1 LSLLRSYLEANSVLS
16 PAQLEVATRHQQAH
30 GGSLDTALLELG
42 LLGAGDLDLHLGR
55 ACGLPTVPSRLLE
68 TGPTRPWGHVP
79 KALLDIG
86 WAMPLALEDGNVL
99 VAVHPDLPDAR
110 LGQLYR
116 QIRGFMPMVAPECCL
131 AKLAA
136 ERSNGIVAPRFAMLM
151 LDVLDA
157 LQAREAAAAPPG
169 APVPEDRS
177 SARHDTAASRPASPS
192 SSAAK
197 SGTSPVTSAT
207 ALAAHESGT
216 FAAASSGT
224 FAAASSGTFSAAS
237 SGTFPDLRSVGAHAP
252 GTRHGPAEPSH
263 KATPPASPPVSQA
276 SPALPSAPPAAQAI
290 PPVSQASPP
299 VSQASPALPLL
310 PPVAQALPPVSQA
323 LPPVSQASPALPLLP
338 PVAQALP
345 PVSQAS
351 PPVAQA
357 LPPVSQAI
365 PALPIL
371 PPVAQASSP
380 VSQALP
386 PVSQASSPVSQALPP
401 VSQASPSV
409 SQAISPVAQASPA
422 QPIIS
427 PVSHDSSPV
436 SQATPAASGARS
448 APAPHE
454 PGRADDLAQRL
465 APARAALVEAR
476 ERDRITAALVQAA
489 AQIAPRVALFGVRR
503 EGLRV
508 LAVPGALPLPN
519 SLVIPI
525 PEGSLLD
532 RAVLGLIRLKLLAE
546 PTLAAAIGRPL
557 GIPCLFEPV
566 FAQERGVLM
575 LYVDRDGGLFD
586 AADHAAVR
594 DLCDLAS
601 TNLEALLRTRGFAS
615 SRPADP
621 ANPSASRVTP
631 VPTDSPAEAATA
643 PSTAAPTPSAA
654 APTPAPSHSAAA
666 PAPSH
671 SAAAPTPSHSAA
683 APSHSAAALTPSHS
697 AADLPAHGEDPAEAA
712 GSTDSSQPRA
722 EIDAPQHRPGRA
734 ARAAKRQVIS
744 LINPIRRDNSGG
756 HSAPPSARAEP
767 QGHALTPEPQA
778 SSGPLASPVLADS
791 PRATD
796 APVLADSPR
805 ATDAPVLAD
814 SPRATDAPVLAD
826 SPRAAG
832 APVLA
837 DSRCTCPPDSPS
849 IVITRAR
856 RCTCPYGQPV
866 HRCTCPRGQPVHR
879 CTCPRGQPARRCLC
893 PRGQPARRCIFPYG
907 QPARRCTCPHGQPAR
922 RCLCPRG
929 QPGHRCPCP
938 QGQPPAD
945 APALRDSPRA
955 ADPPVPADRPARS
968 RRHSSDRLPQAAI
981 PGRHSSATSSMVSGM
996 IVDPEDAAPVPLA
1009 SRAITRAEPETPE
1022 PATPVQLAAPE
1033 TPVQPAAPETPVQP
1047 AAPEARGPTEPAQA
1061 SVPEDSLAA
1070 PSPVPSGLHLPNLV
1084 VPPGTRRGVGKKGDR
1099 ARPAEPGIVIPDLR
1113 RRAEPPAATPILSI
1127 PTSLIAPTPL
1137 PGAQRRGSRTGQYP
1151 VPPGAD
1157 AITLNMP
1164 RLVRN
1169 DVAAARA
1176 SAPAAKLSP
1185 GTGAAASEVSPL
1197 AGVMIPAELT
1207 RKPAPAAPIGPPAAP
1222 APSAEARSPAA
1233 TTPATHDASTHD
1245 AATPAT
1251 HDAATPAVATP
1262 ATHAATTHDATTHD
1276 AATHDAAT
1284 HAAATH
1290 DAATP
1295 ATATPATHDAATHD
1309 AATPATHDAATHD
1322 ATMEPT
1328 GTELSAETSATAAV
1342 VEAIADAMSATAQA
1356 ADLEDDLSSET
1367 APAGAARSAPL
1378 SEVAAPADADAVLEA
1393 YLNDPDDPEARGALA
1408 RLGPAGLER
1417 VAARFPGPIDLGDQ
1431 SDARSFPPPSAH
1443 GPLLR
1448 ACVEIGPTITP
1459 YILELLEYPRP
1470 QLRFYAAFVFQE
1482 LRDPRCLR
1490 ALAQHA
1496 FDPDAEVRLIATR
1509 VLESYSRVEGF
1520 IPATELVRAE
1530 LRSRDRERALL
1541 AAEAAGTLRD
1551 TQAVYTLIELLS
1563 VRDKQVRETA
1573 LEALCSITAKHLGYR
1588 PAKWR
1593 AWYDEHGQETRVE
1606 WVIEA
1611 LRHRDAAVRRWAAD
1625 ELVRITGHRVTAPA
1639 GEKLTAKYLFQAWQ
1653 QWWAAG
1659 AADRG

>member
-1 LSLLRSYLEANSVLS
+1 
-16 PAQLEVATRHQQAH
+16 
-30 GGSLDTALLELG
+30 
-42 LLGAGDLDLHLGR
+42 
-55 ACGLPTVPSRLLE
+55 
-68 TGPTRPWGHVP
+68 
-79 KALLDIG
+79 
-86 WAMPLALEDGNVL
+86 
-99 VAVHPDLPDAR
+99 
-110 LGQLYR
+110 
-116 QIRGFMPMVAPECCL
+116 
-131 AKLAA
+131 
-136 ERSNGIVAPRFAMLM
+136 
-151 LDVLDA
+151 
-157 LQAREAAAAPPG
+157 
-169 APVPEDRS
+169 
-177 SARHDTAASRPASPS
+177 
-192 SSAAK
+192 
-197 SGTSPVTSAT
+197 
-207 ALAAHESGT
+207 
-216 FAAASSGT
+216 
-224 FAAASSGTFSAAS
+224 
-237 SGTFPDLRSVGAHAP
+237 
-252 GTRHGPAEPSH
+252 
-263 KATPPASPPVSQA
+263 
-276 SPALPSAPPAAQAI
+276 
-290 PPVSQASPP
+290 
-299 VSQASPALPLL
+299 
-310 PPVAQALPPVSQA
+310 
-323 LPPVSQASPALPLLP
+323 
-338 PVAQALP
+338 
-345 PVSQAS
+345 
-351 PPVAQA
+351 
-357 LPPVSQAI
+357 
-365 PALPIL
+365 
-371 PPVAQASSP
+371 
-380 VSQALP
+380 
-386 PVSQASSPVSQALPP
+386 
-401 VSQASPSV
+401 
-409 SQAISPVAQASPA
+409 
-422 QPIIS
+422 
-427 PVSHDSSPV
+427 
-436 SQATPAASGARS
+436 
-448 APAPHE
+448 
-454 PGRADDLAQRL
+454 
-465 APARAALVEAR
+465 
-476 ERDRITAALVQAA
+476 
-489 AQIAPRVALFGVRR
+489 
-503 EGLRV
+503 
-508 LAVPGALPLPN
+508 
-519 SLVIPI
+519 
-525 PEGSLLD
+525 
-532 RAVLGLIRLKLLAE
+532 
-546 PTLAAAIGRPL
+546 
-557 GIPCLFEPV
+557 
-566 FAQERGVLM
+566 
-575 LYVDRDGGLFD
+575 
-586 AADHAAVR
+586 
-594 DLCDLAS
+594 
-601 TNLEALLRTRGFAS
+601 
-615 SRPADP
+615 
-621 ANPSASRVTP
+621 
-631 VPTDSPAEAATA
+631 
-643 PSTAAPTPSAA
+643 
-654 APTPAPSHSAAA
+654 
-666 PAPSH
+666 
-671 SAAAPTPSHSAA
+671 
-683 APSHSAAALTPSHS
+683 
-697 AADLPAHGEDPAEAA
+697 
-712 GSTDSSQPRA
+712 
-722 EIDAPQHRPGRA
+722 
-734 ARAAKRQVIS
+734 
-744 LINPIRRDNSGG
+744 
-756 HSAPPSARAEP
+756 
-767 QGHALTPEPQA
+767 
-778 SSGPLASPVLADS
+778 
-791 PRATD
+791 
-796 APVLADSPR
+796 
-805 ATDAPVLAD
+805 
-814 SPRATDAPVLAD
+814 
-826 SPRAAG
+826 
-832 APVLA
+832 
-837 DSRCTCPPDSPS
+837 
-849 IVITRAR
+849 
-856 RCTCPYGQPV
+856 
-866 HRCTCPRGQPVHR
+866 
-879 CTCPRGQPARRCLC
+879 
-893 PRGQPARRCIFPYG
+893 
-907 QPARRCTCPHGQPAR
+907 
-922 RCLCPRG
+922 
-929 QPGHRCPCP
+929 
-938 QGQPPAD
+938 
-945 APALRDSPRA
+945 
-955 ADPPVPADRPARS
+955 
-968 RRHSSDRLPQAAI
+968 
-981 PGRHSSATSSMVSGM
+981 MVSGM

-1367 APAGAARSAPL
+1367 APARAARSAPL

>member
-323 LPPVSQASPALPLLP
+323 S
-338 PVAQALP
+338 
-345 PVSQAS
+345 
-351 PPVAQA
+351 
-357 LPPVSQAI
+357 

-386 PVSQASSPVSQALPP
+386 PVSQASSPVAQALPP
-401 VSQASPSV
+401 VSQASPPV
-409 SQAISPVAQASPA
+409 SQASSPVAQASPA

-643 PSTAAPTPSAA
+643 PSTAPPTPGAA

-683 APSHSAAALTPSHS
+683 APAPSHS

-814 SPRATDAPVLAD
+814 SPRAAGAPVLAD
-826 SPRAAG
+826 SPRATD

-837 DSRCTCPPDSPS
+837 DAVAPALTDSPS
-849 IVITRAR
+849 IDARAVANSPS
-856 RCTCPYGQPV
+856 TDA
-866 HRCTCPRGQPVHR
+866 
-879 CTCPRGQPARRCLC
+879 PARADS
-893 PRGQPARRCIFPYG
+893 PPADA
-907 QPARRCTCPHGQPAR
+907 PALTDSPSIDASARADSPPADASALADSPPADASALTDSLHVDAPALR
-922 RCLCPRG
+922 DSPPADAPALADSPAIDAPALRDS
-929 QPGHRCPCP
+929 
-938 QGQPPAD
+938 PPAD

>member
-338 PVAQALP
+338 PVLRPSHLSLRPARRSGQLP
-345 PVSQAS
+345 CLSG
-351 PPVAQA
+351 PPTCLSGQ
-357 LPPVSQAI
+357 LPCLSGPPTCLSGQ
-365 PALPIL
+365 LPCL
-371 PPVAQASSP
+371 SV
-380 VSQALP
+380 
-386 PVSQASSPVSQALPP
+386 PP

-643 PSTAAPTPSAA
+643 PSTAGPTPGAA

-683 APSHSAAALTPSHS
+683 APSHSAAAPAPSHS

-814 SPRATDAPVLAD
+814 SPRAADAPVLAD
-826 SPRAAG
+826 SPRAAD

-837 DSRCTCPPDSPS
+837 DAVAPALTDSPS
-849 IVITRAR
+849 IDARAVANSPS
-856 RCTCPYGQPV
+856 TDA
-866 HRCTCPRGQPVHR
+866 
-879 CTCPRGQPARRCLC
+879 PARADS
-893 PRGQPARRCIFPYG
+893 PPADA
-907 QPARRCTCPHGQPAR
+907 PALTDSPSIDASARADSPPADASALADSPPADASALTDSLHVDAPALR
-922 RCLCPRG
+922 DSPPADASALADSPAIDAPALRDS
-929 QPGHRCPCP
+929 
-938 QGQPPAD
+938 PPAD

-1251 HDAATPAVATP
+1251 HA
-1262 ATHAATTHDATTHD
+1262 

-1284 HAAATH
+1284 HT
-1290 DAATP
+1290 
-1295 ATATPATHDAATHD
+1295 
-1309 AATPATHDAATHD
+1309 
-1322 ATMEPT
+1322 
-1328 GTELSAETSATAAV
+1328 
-1342 VEAIADAMSATAQA
+1342 
-1356 ADLEDDLSSET
+1356 
-1367 APAGAARSAPL
+1367 
-1378 SEVAAPADADAVLEA
+1378 
-1393 YLNDPDDPEARGALA
+1393 
-1408 RLGPAGLER
+1408 
-1417 VAARFPGPIDLGDQ
+1417 
-1431 SDARSFPPPSAH
+1431 
-1443 GPLLR
+1443 
-1448 ACVEIGPTITP
+1448 
-1459 YILELLEYPRP
+1459 
-1470 QLRFYAAFVFQE
+1470 
-1482 LRDPRCLR
+1482 RDPRGHDPRRHDPRRRDPRRRDPRGRDPRRRDTRDRDTRDPRRRDPRRRDTRDPRRRDPRRHDGADGDR
-1490 ALAQHA
+1490 ALRRDLGHRGCRRG
-1496 FDPDAEVRLIATR
+1496 DRRRHV
-1509 VLESYSRVEGF
+1509 
-1520 IPATELVRAE
+1520 
-1530 LRSRDRERALL
+1530 RDRAS
-1541 AAEAAGTLRD
+1541 G
-1551 TQAVYTLIELLS
+1551 
-1563 VRDKQVRETA
+1563 
-1573 LEALCSITAKHLGYR
+1573 R
-1588 PAKWR
+1588 P
-1593 AWYDEHGQETRVE
+1593 
-1606 WVIEA
+1606 
-1611 LRHRDAAVRRWAAD
+1611 
-1625 ELVRITGHRVTAPA
+1625 
-1639 GEKLTAKYLFQAWQ
+1639 
-1653 QWWAAG
+1653 
-1659 AADRG
+1659 RG

>member
-1 LSLLRSYLEANSVLS
+1 
-16 PAQLEVATRHQQAH
+16 
-30 GGSLDTALLELG
+30 
-42 LLGAGDLDLHLGR
+42 
-55 ACGLPTVPSRLLE
+55 
-68 TGPTRPWGHVP
+68 
-79 KALLDIG
+79 
-86 WAMPLALEDGNVL
+86 
-99 VAVHPDLPDAR
+99 
-110 LGQLYR
+110 
-116 QIRGFMPMVAPECCL
+116 
-131 AKLAA
+131 
-136 ERSNGIVAPRFAMLM
+136 
-151 LDVLDA
+151 
-157 LQAREAAAAPPG
+157 
-169 APVPEDRS
+169 
-177 SARHDTAASRPASPS
+177 
-192 SSAAK
+192 
-197 SGTSPVTSAT
+197 
-207 ALAAHESGT
+207 
-216 FAAASSGT
+216 
-224 FAAASSGTFSAAS
+224 
-237 SGTFPDLRSVGAHAP
+237 
-252 GTRHGPAEPSH
+252 
-263 KATPPASPPVSQA
+263 
-276 SPALPSAPPAAQAI
+276 
-290 PPVSQASPP
+290 
-299 VSQASPALPLL
+299 
-310 PPVAQALPPVSQA
+310 
-323 LPPVSQASPALPLLP
+323 
-338 PVAQALP
+338 
-345 PVSQAS
+345 
-351 PPVAQA
+351 
-357 LPPVSQAI
+357 
-365 PALPIL
+365 
-371 PPVAQASSP
+371 
-380 VSQALP
+380 
-386 PVSQASSPVSQALPP
+386 
-401 VSQASPSV
+401 
-409 SQAISPVAQASPA
+409 
-422 QPIIS
+422 
-427 PVSHDSSPV
+427 
-436 SQATPAASGARS
+436 
-448 APAPHE
+448 
-454 PGRADDLAQRL
+454 
-465 APARAALVEAR
+465 
-476 ERDRITAALVQAA
+476 
-489 AQIAPRVALFGVRR
+489 
-503 EGLRV
+503 
-508 LAVPGALPLPN
+508 
-519 SLVIPI
+519 
-525 PEGSLLD
+525 
-532 RAVLGLIRLKLLAE
+532 
-546 PTLAAAIGRPL
+546 
-557 GIPCLFEPV
+557 
-566 FAQERGVLM
+566 
-575 LYVDRDGGLFD
+575 
-586 AADHAAVR
+586 
-594 DLCDLAS
+594 
-601 TNLEALLRTRGFAS
+601 
-615 SRPADP
+615 
-621 ANPSASRVTP
+621 
-631 VPTDSPAEAATA
+631 
-643 PSTAAPTPSAA
+643 
-654 APTPAPSHSAAA
+654 
-666 PAPSH
+666 
-671 SAAAPTPSHSAA
+671 
-683 APSHSAAALTPSHS
+683 
-697 AADLPAHGEDPAEAA
+697 
-712 GSTDSSQPRA
+712 
-722 EIDAPQHRPGRA
+722 
-734 ARAAKRQVIS
+734 
-744 LINPIRRDNSGG
+744 
-756 HSAPPSARAEP
+756 
-767 QGHALTPEPQA
+767 
-778 SSGPLASPVLADS
+778 
-791 PRATD
+791 
-796 APVLADSPR
+796 
-805 ATDAPVLAD
+805 
-814 SPRATDAPVLAD
+814 
-826 SPRAAG
+826 
-832 APVLA
+832 
-837 DSRCTCPPDSPS
+837 
-849 IVITRAR
+849 
-856 RCTCPYGQPV
+856 
-866 HRCTCPRGQPVHR
+866 
-879 CTCPRGQPARRCLC
+879 
-893 PRGQPARRCIFPYG
+893 
-907 QPARRCTCPHGQPAR
+907 
-922 RCLCPRG
+922 
-929 QPGHRCPCP
+929 
-938 QGQPPAD
+938 
-945 APALRDSPRA
+945 
-955 ADPPVPADRPARS
+955 
-968 RRHSSDRLPQAAI
+968 
-981 PGRHSSATSSMVSGM
+981 MVSGM

-1022 PATPVQLAAPE
+1022 SA

-1185 GTGAAASEVSPL
+1185 GTDAAASEVSPL

-1245 AATPAT
+1245 AATPA
-1251 HDAATPAVATP
+1251 VATP
-1262 ATHAATTHDATTHD
+1262 ATHDAATHAAATHAAATHA

-1290 DAATP
+1290 AAATHAA
-1295 ATATPATHDAATHD
+1295 ATDDATTHDVATPATHDAATHD
-1309 AATPATHDAATHD
+1309 ATTHDATTHD

-1520 IPATELVRAE
+1520 TAATELVRAE